1 MLNLLPTTRKQ
12 TLRHRYITEQLRF
25 LTGIAVVATSCAVI
39 MLFTTDWLLQRWL
52 QDITVETKSD
62 IISSAE
68 RTELQ
73 QLVNDVTQLVS
84 QAQSII
90 PDQSH
95 PLGDLVT
102 IISPT
107 PNDIQLHNFTLNYT
121 THSLEVAGTA
131 TTRDALVAYQQVM
144 TAVPGMTGVY
154 LPLQDIT
161 SKEQVPFI
169 IQATYE
175 TAPLDKTE

>member
-1 MLNLLPTTRKQ
+1 
-12 TLRHRYITEQLRF
+12 
-25 LTGIAVVATSCAVI
+25 

-52 QDITVETKSD
+52 KDITVETKSD

-73 QLVNDVTQLVS
+73 QLVNEVTQLVN

-90 PDQSH
+90 PDKSH
-95 PLGDLVT
+95 PLDDLVT
-102 IISPT
+102 IISST

-121 THSLEVAGTA
+121 TPSLEVAGTA

-161 SKEQVPFI
+161 SKEQVPFT